1 MKVISKITGRDV
13 TSEYGGLME
22 GLITNDEFEVVAC
35 ISPQEGINVIKKWTS
50 EKEDKIEDTPIAC
63 SAEQDW
69 EWHYSE

>member
-35 ISPQEGINVIKKWTS
+35 ISPQKGIITV
-50 EKEDKIEDTPIAC
+50 DKIEDTPIAC